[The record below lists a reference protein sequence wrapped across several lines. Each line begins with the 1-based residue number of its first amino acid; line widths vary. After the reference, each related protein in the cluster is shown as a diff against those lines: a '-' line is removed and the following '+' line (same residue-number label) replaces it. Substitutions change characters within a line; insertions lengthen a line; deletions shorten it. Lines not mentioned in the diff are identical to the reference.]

1 MIFIRKA
8 GVGGYSIQS
17 GSKNRTTLSS
27 AELCPIT
34 LYYRFKNV
42 MDMFVFQLA
51 FTRESVEADVQAVR
65 TIRYKRGLLDGEH
78 CNYKARIQ
86 LWKEEDNAAVS
97 SSDSSI
103 SRAPSIAGTFR
114 SKPNKSSILKVHST
128 RLVMYFDEIIMTLF
142 SRASLLTL

>member
-1 MIFIRKA
+1 M
-8 GVGGYSIQS
+8 GGYSIQS

-97 SSDSSI
+97 SGGS

-142 SRASLLTL
+142 SRPPL

>member
-97 SSDSSI
+97 SGGS

-142 SRASLLTL
+142 SRPPL